1 MEERVASLEGRMHAQ
16 ERRIDDVRD
25 AIAGLE
31 SRIGSLEAS
40 MDARLTNLEA
50 RMDARF
56 VGLEQRMTSLEGR
69 MDPRFVGLE
78 QRITSLEVRMDAR
91 FASLEQEG
99 RRQFRWLAGT
109 QVTTL
114 GAMLAVMA
122 GIVAAFAGR

>member
-25 AIAGLE
+25 AIVGLGK
-31 SRIGSLEAS
+31 RIDSLEG
-40 MDARLTNLEA
+40 

-69 MDPRFVGLE
+69 MDARFVGLE
-78 QRITSLEVRMDAR
+78 QRMTSLEGRMDTR
-91 FASLEQEG
+91 FATLEQEG
-99 RRQFRWLAGT
+99 RRQFYWLAGI

-114 GAMLAVMA
+114 AAMLAAMA